1 MRKFALLI
9 VTSMML
15 FGSQVV
21 TAQGLSG
28 RRAPSFSLPDS
39 AFQQH
44 DILDY
49 RGKWL
54 LVDFMR
60 TDCPHCKE
68 LTRLLETKKTAWGSK
83 VAVLS
88 VVISPPDN
96 QATVAKYITETKT
109 TAALVFDSGQV
120 ALSYFRATPA
130 KPSFDTP
137 HLFAVN
143 PQGMIVR
150 DWTQTQ
156 VEDAGFAA
164 QLDALIAGGK

>member
-1 MRKFALLI
+1 MRKYALFFI
-9 VTSMML
+9 VAVMVLSVPA
-15 FGSQVV
+15 GN
-21 TAQGLSG
+21 AQGLSG

-39 AFQQH
+39 AFRQH

-54 LVDFMR
+54 LIDFMR
-60 TDCPHCKE
+60 TDCPHCKV
-68 LTRLLETKKTAWGSK
+68 LTQLLESKKPAWGTK

-96 QATVAKYITETKT
+96 QATVSKYITETKT
-109 TAALVFDSGQV
+109 TGAIVFDSGQA
-120 ALSYFRATPA
+120 ALSYFKATPA

-156 VEDAGFAA
+156 VEDSKFPAE
-164 QLDALIAGGK
+164 LDALIAGGK

>member
-1 MRKFALLI
+1 MREFAILLI
-9 VTSMML
+9 AALAPVRITPVS
-15 FGSQVV
+15 
-21 TAQGLSG
+21 AQSLSG

-60 TDCPHCKE
+60 TDCPHCKA
-68 LTRLLETKKTAWGSK
+68 LTQLLESKKPGWGSR

-88 VVISPPDN
+88 IVLSPPDN
-96 QATVAKYITETKT
+96 QVTVSKYITETKIT
-109 TAALVFDSGQV
+109 GALVFDSGQV
-120 ALSYFRATPA
+120 ALSFFKATPA
-130 KPSFDTP
+130 KPAFDTP

-150 DWTQTQ
+150 DWTQLQ
-156 VEDAGFAA
+156 VEDAGFPAELAA
-164 QLDALIAGGK
+164 VIAGKK